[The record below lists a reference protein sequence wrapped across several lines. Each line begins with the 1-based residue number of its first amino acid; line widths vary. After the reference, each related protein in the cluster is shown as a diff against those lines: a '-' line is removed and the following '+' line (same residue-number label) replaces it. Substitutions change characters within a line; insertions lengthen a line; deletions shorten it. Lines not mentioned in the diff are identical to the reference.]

1 MIHLNPQWL
10 ILLNAAAETGR
21 FRFQVPDLP
30 MFSLEL
36 QTFVQMFPPFLSFVI
51 LVLVFKRFLYVPVKN
66 ILQKRADIIE
76 ADIQNAAENK
86 ASAEELRLEY
96 EQKIKNIELERSA
109 ILEEARK
116 EATVRLNQILGEAKE
131 EAQITRDRAK
141 RDIIAEQERVKAGIH
156 QAIIDI
162 ATDMAAKLVTANIDK
177 ANHARLFEEAME
189 ELETT
194 AFRADFLRN

>member
-1 MIHLNPQWL
+1 MNPQWL

>member
-1 MIHLNPQWL
+1 
-10 ILLNAAAETGR
+10 
-21 FRFQVPDLP
+21 
-30 MFSLEL
+30 
-36 QTFVQMFPPFLSFVI
+36 
-51 LVLVFKRFLYVPVKN
+51 VPVKN